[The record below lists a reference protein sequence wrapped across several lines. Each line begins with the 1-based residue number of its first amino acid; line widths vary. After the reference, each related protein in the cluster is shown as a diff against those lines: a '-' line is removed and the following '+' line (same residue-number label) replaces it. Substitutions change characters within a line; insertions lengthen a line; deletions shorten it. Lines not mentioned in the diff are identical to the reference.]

1 MDLYTVFKLSST
13 TVLYEG
19 ILINLE
25 QAPFFTL
32 QCHSYLWIRW
42 IHIVKISIH
51 YNLIKTLSSLIR
63 APVCSQWGITTGFV
77 LNMPLILHWDPELV
91 EASHE
96 YTRAHVVHPTLD
108 RVQWDPHTVQGLL
121 SLFWILIYFNYKIN
135 IILHVCI
142 ITHSACMFNETVH
155 VFFHNIES
163 TCTCMFHNIESK
175 TSVHICFIS

>member
-1 MDLYTVFKLSST
+1 MDLYTVFKLSSS

-163 TCTCMFHNIESK
+163 TCMFHNIESK